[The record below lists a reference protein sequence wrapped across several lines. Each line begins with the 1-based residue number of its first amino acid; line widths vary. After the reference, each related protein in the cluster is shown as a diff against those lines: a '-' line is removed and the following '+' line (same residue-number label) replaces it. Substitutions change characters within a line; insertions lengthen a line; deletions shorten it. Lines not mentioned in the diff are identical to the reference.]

1 MNVQAVN
8 RGLGFE
14 VCCLPKGA
22 VGLGIPLRRD
32 RPTQD
37 SGGAVATMSECL
49 RLSHD
54 NPSAASE
61 RTGATWET
69 GESSQKLAEK
79 MSTDTVTPL
88 APQSEDPEVHAAPPP
103 DLTGAPQIELTEEA
117 KAELELVN
125 KARRGDGAAFSQLIR
140 QYEGKIFR
148 LAMNITQNREDAED
162 VLQEAFLKAYEHLD
176 QFQGNSKFYTWV
188 VRIAVNQALMKL
200 RKRKTDRSV
209 SLDEQIDTGEDT
221 VAREIAAWDP
231 DPEVQYSQE
240 ELNTILTEAI
250 DGLAPIYRTV
260 FTLRDVDGLS
270 TEETAEALELT
281 VPAVKSRLLRARLQL
296 RDKLTRFFKR
306 KGDDAFAYM

>member
-1 MNVQAVN
+1 MMLHTSPGGPVFAGWLAAGSIQGNKWSGCASGITDRQSN
-8 RGLGFE
+8 I
-14 VCCLPKGA
+14 CLCGPS
-22 VGLGIPLRRD
+22 VVR
-32 RPTQD
+32 
-37 SGGAVATMSECL
+37 MSV
-49 RLSHD
+49 
-54 NPSAASE
+54 P
-61 RTGATWET
+61 ET
-69 GESSQKLAEK
+69 GSEWENMESRNMAMESVTFAPAAAEL
-79 MSTDTVTPL
+79 S
-88 APQSEDPEVHAAPPP
+88 
-103 DLTGAPQIELTEEA
+103 EEA
-117 KAELELVN
+117 KAELELVDR
-125 KARRGDGAAFSQLIR
+125 ARAGDSAAFSTLIR

-200 RKRKTDRSV
+200 RKRKADRSV

-221 VAREIAAWDP
+221 VVREIAAWDP
-231 DPEVQYSQE
+231 DPEVQYSQD
-240 ELNTILTEAI
+240 ELQGILSEAI
-250 DGLAPIYRTV
+250 DGLAPIYKTV

-270 TEETAEALELT
+270 TEETAEVLDLS